1 MKLAFVMDPISQIS
15 YRKDS
20 TLAMMIEAQEKG
32 HEIFYI
38 EPNCLFFNSEK
49 PYAEF
54 SSISVQYEES
64 NCYEKGENKT
74 ASLDFFDAIL
84 MRQDPPFN
92 MDYINNTYILESAAK
107 LGVKVFNDPKT
118 LRDSN
123 EKLAILDYP
132 SLITNTI
139 VSSSKEII
147 KDFIDRNS
155 EVVIK
160 PLGLMGGEG
169 IKRLHK
175 KDADLL
181 KTLESID
188 KKKEKMMIQ
197 KFIPEVFEGDKRVI
211 LISGE
216 DCGFS
221 VTRIPQG
228 DDFRGNLAAG
238 GKAEVRELNDRDLEI
253 VNAIKP
259 KLIRNGILVA
269 GIDIL
274 GSFLTEINI
283 TSPTCFRELYDQQG
297 INLAKD
303 LIEQIEK
310 AF

>member
-1 MKLAFVMDPISQIS
+1 MFQYASLKGIARNRGYDFSIPPEQVFGQNDPLVKTSPLNIYNVFENISKNNIQIS
-15 YRKDS
+15 RNPI
-20 TLAMMIEAQEKG
+20 LQERM
-32 HEIFYI
+32 HEFD
-38 EPNCLFFNSEK
+38 EELFRSCPDNVDLFGYFQS
-49 PYAEF
+49 
-54 SSISVQYEES
+54 
-64 NCYEKGENKT
+64 
-74 ASLDFFDAIL
+74 
-84 MRQDPPFN
+84 
-92 MDYINNTYILESAAK
+92 
-107 LGVKVFNDPKT
+107 PKYF
-118 LRDSN
+118 LNIR
-123 EKLAILDYP
+123 E
-132 SLITNTI
+132 
-139 VSSSKEII
+139 EII
-147 KDFIDRNS
+147 KDFIHKNS

-169 IKRLHK
+169 IKRLHHE
-175 KDADLL
+175 DSDLL
-181 KTLESID
+181 ETLDLID
-188 KKKEKMMIQ
+188 QKKEKMMIQ

-211 LISGE
+211 LISGK

-259 KLIRNGILVA
+259 KLIEEGILVA

-283 TSPTCFRELYDQQG
+283 TSPTCLRELYDQQG